1 MNTNKPKL
9 SFIIL
14 FLVALMLVGNVGF
27 SYIIGLLVG
36 SAEFEFISLIT
47 SLILFVGSL
56 FLCLR
61 IIYQMDRNGS
71 RLKRRIN
78 IFEPRKSEK

>member
-1 MNTNKPKL
+1 MNTTKPKL

-14 FLVALMLVGNVGF
+14 FLVALMLVGNIGF

-36 SAEFEFISLIT
+36 SAEFEFFSLIS
-47 SLILFVGSL
+47 SLFLFGGSM

-78 IFEPRKSEK
+78 IFEPRRSEK